1 MIKITINQ
9 IRNFEHDLQVSGIKN
24 KQTNKKPKKKKNPD
38 DYSVQEVLRMS
49 ALVAIATQSL
59 NPQPPVT
66 SVSPGSLL
74 ELQIPRLHP
83 PSTESESAL

>member
-1 MIKITINQ
+1 MSSRYQELKT
-9 IRNFEHDLQVSGIKN
+9 EN
-24 KQTNKKPKKKKNPD
+24 KQKKTD

-59 NPQPPVT
+59 DPQPPVT

-83 PSTESESAL
+83 PSAKSESAL

>member
-1 MIKITINQ
+1 MGSRYQELKT
-9 IRNFEHDLQVSGIKN
+9 
-24 KQTNKKPKKKKNPD
+24 KQKKTKKTD
-38 DYSVQEVLRMS
+38 DYNVQEFLRMS

-59 NPQPPVT
+59 DPQPPVT
-66 SVSPGSLL
+66 SVSHGSLL

>member
-1 MIKITINQ
+1 MTSRYQELKT
-9 IRNFEHDLQVSGIKN
+9 N
-24 KQTNKKPKKKKNPD
+24 KQTKNQKKKNPD

>member
-1 MIKITINQ
+1 MTSRYQELKT
-9 IRNFEHDLQVSGIKN
+9 N
-24 KQTNKKPKKKKNPD
+24 KQTKNQKKKKNPD

>member
-1 MIKITINQ
+1 
-9 IRNFEHDLQVSGIKN
+9 
-24 KQTNKKPKKKKNPD
+24 
-38 DYSVQEVLRMS
+38 MS

-59 NPQPPVT
+59 DPQPPVT

-83 PSTESESAL
+83 PSTKSEPAL

>member
-1 MIKITINQ
+1 MGSRYQELKT
-9 IRNFEHDLQVSGIKN
+9 
-24 KQTNKKPKKKKNPD
+24 KQKKKTKKTD
-38 DYSVQEVLRMS
+38 DYNVQEFLRMS

-59 NPQPPVT
+59 DPQPPVT
-66 SVSPGSLL
+66 SVSHGSLL